1 MRIRLAMSAMALA
14 AASALILTGCVNNE
28 TPAATDQPGSDQ
40 PVATSVDEAAA
51 ALVPAKIKDSGVFIM
66 GVDATYPPNAYK
78 DDNGNPIGWEIDL
91 GNALAAK
98 LGLKPEWKLAAF
110 DNIIPSVTG
119 GTMDA
124 GVSSFTD
131 NLEREKQVDFVNYYT
146 AGILWASQTGK
157 TVDPDNAC
165 GLTVSVQST
174 TVEDTEELPAKND
187 ACLAA
192 GKEGI
197 NKLKFDSQD
206 LATLAVIDGRADAMT
221 GDSPIT
227 EYAVSK
233 SDGKLQ
239 IAGKSFDVAPYGVA
253 VEKGSELAKAV
264 QAAFQSMVDDG
275 SYMAI
280 LEQWGVASG
289 SLTDIT
295 INAASKG

>member
-1 MRIRLAMSAMALA
+1 MRKRFAITAVAI
-14 AASALILTGCVNNE
+14 AASAALLLTGCVNNE
-28 TPAATDQPGSDQ
+28 SPSATDQPGSSK
-40 PVATSVDEAAA
+40 PAATTVDEAAA
-51 ALVPAKIKDSGVFIM
+51 ALVPAAIKDSGVFIM

-78 DDNGNPIGWEIDL
+78 DDAGAPIGWEIDL
-91 GNALAAK
+91 GNVLAAK

-131 NLEREKQVDFVNYYT
+131 NVEREKQVDFVNYYT
-146 AGILWASQTGK
+146 AGILWASQAGK
-157 TVDPDNAC
+157 TVNPDDAC

-192 GKEGI
+192 GKPGI

-239 IAGKSFDVAPYGVA
+239 VAGKSFDVAPYGVA
-253 VEKGSELAKAV
+253 VNKGSELAKAV

-275 SYMAI
+275 SYLAI
-280 LEQWGVASG
+280 LNDWGVASG
-289 SLTDIT
+289 ALTDIT